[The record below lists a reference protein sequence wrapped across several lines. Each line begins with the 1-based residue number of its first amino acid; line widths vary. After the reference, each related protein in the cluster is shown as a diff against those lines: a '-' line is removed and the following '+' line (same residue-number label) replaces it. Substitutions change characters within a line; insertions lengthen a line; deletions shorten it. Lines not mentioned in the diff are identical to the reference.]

1 MYFYIIIFYTDSNI
15 VYNGTLEMREK
26 DISVAMEVHMKE
38 KKKILIITMN
48 AKAGHLYSETIL
60 NILGREHIET
70 LAYTAD
76 EYRRIEHIDNISL
89 YLISKS
95 AIESAGDIS
104 YNVPLGVPVVDIRI
118 DFKKEDIEKLRCIPK
133 GSKCM
138 LANSTELLCLEC
150 IVSLHQHGIHNIHFI
165 PVYPGLSEI
174 PNVDIAFT
182 PGEPQ
187 IIPKGVVNIFDPG
200 HRYLTLGTICE
211 IAIGINM
218 EYVLTSSSFTEYA
231 NMFEAVN
238 IYSDEFFRRSI
249 QLNKQ
254 IDIIVNGM
262 EGGVIGINESNKVFC
277 INSDAI
283 SILNLNIKQSIGID
297 YNDIMPFLDIKKY
310 MYSGRNSAN
319 IVVSYNEI
327 DLNVTIKTIME
338 NTKYRGV
345 LVMIERFIDAE
356 NKQQN
361 ARMKTFDRGHSA
373 KYQFCDI
380 VGNSKKIH
388 DIRMLAEKM
397 AVTNAAVLITGESGT
412 GKELLASSI
421 HNHSLRSKY
430 PYIAINCAAMPENL
444 LESELFGYEEG
455 AFTGA
460 KKGGKL
466 GLFEYAHKGTIFLDE
481 IEDMSPAL
489 QVKLLR
495 VLQEKEVMRVGG
507 NKIIN
512 VDVRIIAATNVDI
525 ESMVE
530 SGKIRRDLYYR
541 LNTMQLT
548 LPALRDRNDD
558 IPILTE
564 YIIKDIGGKFKLGD
578 DVMEAFLTHK
588 WEGNV
593 RELRNYLEFFQCL
606 CKNIITMKDLPDNL
620 SKKLSKY
627 SSYSSVSN
635 FTLDKKYENENI
647 FSGCDG
653 ENYLY
658 IMDILYSCYN
668 MKKLVGR
675 RTIAEIARKSNVFL
689 TEQEIRA
696 KLKVLEME
704 GFVKIGIGR
713 SGTRITPLGID
724 NFLQSKKLTQ

>member
-1 MYFYIIIFYTDSNI
+1 
-15 VYNGTLEMREK
+15 
-26 DISVAMEVHMKE
+26 MKE
-38 KKKILIITMN
+38 RKRILIITMN

-60 NILGREHIET
+60 NILGREYVET
-70 LAYTAD
+70 LVYTAD
-76 EYRRIEHIDNISL
+76 EYRRIEHLDNISL

-95 AIESAGDIS
+95 SVESAGDIS
-104 YNVPLGVPVVDIRI
+104 YNVPLGVPVVDIKI
-118 DFKKEDIEKLRCIPK
+118 DFKREDIEKLRCIPK

-138 LANSTELLCLEC
+138 LANSTELLCLES
-150 IVSLHQHGIHNIHFI
+150 IVSLHQHGVHNIHFI

-174 PNVDIAFT
+174 PNVDIAIT

-187 IIPKGVVNIFDPG
+187 IIPKWVANVFNPG
-200 HRYLTLGTICE
+200 HRYLTLGTLCE

-231 NMFEAVN
+231 NMFDDDC

-254 IDIIVNGM
+254 IEIIVNGM
-262 EGGVIGINESNKVFC
+262 DGGVIGINEWNKVFC
-277 INSDAI
+277 INNDAA
-283 SILNLNIKQSIGID
+283 SILNINSKQCIGID
-297 YNDIMPFLDIKKY
+297 CDDVMPFLDIKKY
-310 MYSGRNSAN
+310 MYSGRKSAN
-319 IVVSYNEI
+319 IVVTYNEI
-327 DLNVTIKTIME
+327 DLNVTIKNIME
-338 NTKYRGV
+338 NTKYRGI
-345 LVMIERFIDAE
+345 LVMFERFIDAE

-388 DIRMLAEKM
+388 DIRMLAQKM

-512 VDVRIIAATNVDI
+512 VDVRIIAATNMDI

-548 LPALRDRNDD
+548 LPALRDRTDD

-564 YIIKDIGGKFKLGD
+564 YIIKDIGGKFRLDD
-578 DVMEAFLTHK
+578 DVMQAFLIHK

-606 CKNIITMKDLPDNL
+606 CKNVITMKDIPDNL
-620 SKKLSKY
+620 IKKLCKY
-627 SSYSSVSN
+627 SPYSSAFNSAP
-635 FTLDKKYENENI
+635 DRKCKNENI
-647 FSGCDG
+647 FSGCEG
-653 ENYLY
+653 EIYLY
-658 IMDILYSCYN
+658 IMDILYRCYN

-696 KLKVLEME
+696 KLKVLEIE
-704 GFVKIGIGR
+704 GLVKIGIGR
-713 SGTRITPLGID
+713 SGTRITPLGIE

>member
-1 MYFYIIIFYTDSNI
+1 
-15 VYNGTLEMREK
+15 
-26 DISVAMEVHMKE
+26 MKE
-38 KKKILIITMN
+38 KKRILIITMN
-48 AKAGHLYSETIL
+48 AEAGNFYSETIL
-60 NILGREHIET
+60 NILGHEYVET

-76 EYRRIEHIDNISL
+76 EYRMIEHLDNISL

-95 AIESAGDIS
+95 SVESAGDIS
-104 YNVPLGVPVVDIRI
+104 YNVPLGVPVVDIKI
-118 DFKKEDIEKLRCIPK
+118 DFKREDIEKLRCIPK

-138 LANSTELLCLEC
+138 LANSTELLCLES
-150 IVSLHQHGIHNIHFI
+150 IVSLHQHGVHNIHFI

-187 IIPKGVVNIFDPG
+187 IIPKWVSNVFNPG
-200 HRYLTLGTICE
+200 HRYLTLGTLCE

-231 NMFEAVN
+231 NMFDDDY

-254 IDIIVNGM
+254 IEIIVNGM
-262 EGGVIGINESNKVFC
+262 EGGVIGINERNKVFC

-283 SILNLNIKQSIGID
+283 SILNINIKQSIGID

-310 MYSGRNSAN
+310 MYSGRKSAN
-319 IVVSYNEI
+319 IVVTYNEI
-327 DLNVTIKTIME
+327 DLNVTIKNIME

-380 VGNSKKIH
+380 VGDSKKIH
-388 DIRMLAEKM
+388 DIRMLAQKM

-548 LPALRDRNDD
+548 LPALRDRTDD

-564 YIIKDIGGKFKLGD
+564 YIIKDIGGKFRLGD
-578 DVMEAFLTHK
+578 DVMQAFLIHK

-606 CKNIITMKDLPDNL
+606 CKNVITMNDIPDNL
-620 SKKLSKY
+620 IKKLCKY
-627 SSYSSVSN
+627 SPCSSASN
-635 FTLDKKYENENI
+635 YTSDKKCKNENI
-647 FSGCDG
+647 FSGCEG

-658 IMDILYSCYN
+658 IMDILYRCYN

-696 KLKVLEME
+696 KLKVLEIE
-704 GFVKIGIGR
+704 GLVKIGIGR
-713 SGTRITPLGID
+713 SGTRITPIGID
-724 NFLQSKKLTQ
+724 NFLQSKKLAQ